1 VDKYLGSEFLLNTK
15 NGVNHMYKRV
25 FVIFFISTFLCCSY
39 TASLFSQTE
48 PFYKSKTITIVTG
61 YSTGGTMDGWSRLM
75 AQYLGKHM
83 PGNPGVVVQN
93 MPGGGSMVAANYV
106 YKVARPDGLTLGLFG
121 PGLFFGQLIG
131 QKEVQFQWEKF
142 SWIGSPELTDE
153 SLYVRADT
161 NYKTL
166 EDIRKAPGQVRCGA
180 GNRGSSSYYIP
191 KIVEDIAGVKFNM
204 VTGYPGTADANL
216 ALEKGEIHCR
226 ATSLGSVFGA
236 EPGRTWLKNGFINVL
251 VHTAA
256 KRDPRMPDVPTIY
269 DLMNRYKP
277 PEATQRLVK
286 VVVSPGN
293 IGRPF
298 VAPPDTPSERVKLLR
313 EGFAKAMKDPELLA
327 EAKRRDWDA
336 EHQRGE
342 ELEALAREVTNQ
354 PPEVIEKLKSL
365 LRD

>member
-1 VDKYLGSEFLLNTK
+1 MCQRFSFMLFFALLLSIVHT
-15 NGVNHMYKRV
+15 
-25 FVIFFISTFLCCSY
+25 SSLC
-39 TASLFSQTE
+39 SQTE
-48 PFYKSKTITIVTG
+48 SFYKNKTITIVTG
-61 YSTGGTMDGWSRLM
+61 YSTGGTMDGWARLM

-106 YKVARPDGLTLGLFG
+106 YKVAKPDGLTLGLFG

-153 SLYVRADT
+153 SLYVRADSS
-161 NYKTL
+161 YKTL
-166 EDIRKAPGQVRCGA
+166 EDIRKAPGEVRCGA

-191 KIVEDIAGVKFNM
+191 KIVEDIASVKFTM

-226 ATSLGSVFGA
+226 ATSTGSVFGA
-236 EPGRTWLKNGFINVL
+236 EPGRTWLKTGFISLL
-251 VHTAA
+251 VHTGA
-256 KRDPRMPDVPTIY
+256 KRDPRIPQVPTIY
-269 DLMNRYKP
+269 DLMNRYKT
-277 PEATQRLVK
+277 PEATRRLVK

-293 IGRPF
+293 VGRPF
-298 VAPPDTPSERVKLLR
+298 VAAPGTPPDRVKLLR
-313 EGFAKAMKDPELLA
+313 DGFAKAMNDPELLA

-336 EHQRGE
+336 EHIRGE
-342 ELEALAREVTNQ
+342 DLESLAREVTNQ
-354 PPEVIEKLKSL
+354 PPEVIERLKSL
-365 LRD
+365 LGN

>member
-1 VDKYLGSEFLLNTK
+1 MFT
-15 NGVNHMYKRV
+15 RV
-25 FVIFFISTFLCCSY
+25 FSTFLFSLFLCA
-39 TASLFSQTE
+39 THVASLFGQTE
-48 PFYKSKTITIVTG
+48 PFYKNKTITIVTG
-61 YSTGGTMDGWSRLM
+61 YSTGGTMDGWARLM
-75 AQYLGKHM
+75 AQYLGRHI
-83 PGNPGVVVQN
+83 PGNPNAVVQN
-93 MPGGGSMVAANYV
+93 MPGGGSMVAANYI
-106 YKVARPDGLTLGLFG
+106 YKVAKPDGLTLGLFG
-121 PGLFFGQLIG
+121 PGLFFGQLIK
-131 QKEVQFQWEKF
+131 QKEVQFEWQKF

-153 SLYVRADT
+153 SLYIRADT
-161 NYKTL
+161 PYKSF
-166 EDIRKAPGQVRCGA
+166 EDIRKVPGQIRCGA

-191 KIVEDIAGVKFNM
+191 KIVEDITGVSFNM

-236 EPGRTWLKNGFINVL
+236 EPGRTWLKTRFISIL

-256 KRDPRMPDVPTIY
+256 KRDPRIPDVPTIY
-269 DLMNRYKP
+269 DLMNRYKT

-298 VAPPDTPSERVKLLR
+298 VAPPGTPPDRINSLR
-313 EGFAKAMKDPELLA
+313 DGFAKAMSDAELLA

-342 ELEALAREVTNQ
+342 DLEALAREVTNQ
-354 PPEVIEKLKSL
+354 PPEVVEKLKSL
-365 LRD
+365 LSN

>member
-1 VDKYLGSEFLLNTK
+1 
-15 NGVNHMYKRV
+15 MCKRV
-25 FVIFFISTFLCCSY
+25 RLSVFFLTLLC
-39 TASLFSQTE
+39 ASHAPDLSSQTD
-48 PFYKSKTITIVTG
+48 PFYKNKTITIVTG
-61 YSTGGTMDGWSRLM
+61 YSTGGTMDGWARLM
-75 AQYLGKHM
+75 AQHLGKHI

-106 YKVARPDGLTLGLFG
+106 YKVAKPDGLTLGLFG

-142 SWIGSPELTDE
+142 NWIGSPELTDE

-226 ATSLGSVFGA
+226 ATTIGSVFGA
-236 EPGRTWLKNGFINVL
+236 EPGRTWIKNGFISLL
-251 VHTAA
+251 VHTGA
-256 KRDPRMPDVPTIY
+256 KRDPRIPDVPTIY
-269 DLMNRYKP
+269 DLMNKYKT
-277 PEATQRLVK
+277 PETTRRFVK
-286 VVVSPGN
+286 VMVSPGN
-293 IGRPF
+293 VGRPF
-298 VAPPDTPSERVKLLR
+298 VTSPGTPPDRVKLLR
-313 EGFAKAMKDPELLA
+313 NGFAKAMNDPELLA
-327 EAKRRDWDA
+327 EAKKRDWDA
-336 EHQRGE
+336 ELQRGE
-342 ELEALAREVTNQ
+342 DLESLAREVTNQ

-365 LRD
+365 LSN